1 MFPPPLLCCRSLVPH
16 TGHPW
21 CTSRAALAAPP
32 EENLVL
38 TFNPLVPWNRFGS
51 YPAEREDGTPALD
64 PKALFVERM
73 GACTLVTQME
83 EGKSNGFRHWQF
95 YVAFKARKRFSQIR
109 NGMLAVEIKKPIWL
123 RGIPANSKD
132 IPRMMNYC
140 RKTDSRI
147 GEQIE
152 VGTTRAP
159 SNKGSRND
167 LTDFRTMLETKQ
179 GNLDIMDK
187 DVPESALKIV
197 ARYPRFAMHIQ
208 SRILTKKQRKPFS
221 AVCFWG
227 PTGTGKSAR
236 AKLLA
241 AAAGF
246 TPEQIY
252 VKNPNN
258 CWWDNY
264 DPCIHRVVL
273 VDEVRDLKAEVVAM
287 FLEQMSPGNVSS
299 VQVKGATTLP
309 DVELWLFTSPST
321 PSTGCGTSQAQET
334 AVINFSAASLPRA
347 EAMAIYALRARIPTC
362 TLARWRPSPPASRRC
377 VQRVRWTLPLPPQPR
392 LPLLDALTE
401 RIHATF

>member
-1 MFPPPLLCCRSLVPH
+1 
-16 TGHPW
+16 
-21 CTSRAALAAPP
+21 
-32 EENLVL
+32 
-38 TFNPLVPWNRFGS
+38 
-51 YPAEREDGTPALD
+51 
-64 PKALFVERM
+64 
-73 GACTLVTQME
+73 
-83 EGKSNGFRHWQF
+83 
-95 YVAFKARKRFSQIR
+95 
-109 NGMLAVEIKKPIWL
+109 
-123 RGIPANSKD
+123 
-132 IPRMMNYC
+132 MMNYC

-309 DVELWLFTSPST
+309 DVELWLFTSP
-321 PSTGCGTSQAQET
+321 QAPPQLG
-334 AVINFSAASLPRA
+334 VGHHRLRRQRSSISPPLLFRGQKRWQSMLCVRGS
-347 EAMAIYALRARIPTC
+347 LRAPWRDGAP
-362 TLARWRPSPPASRRC
+362 ARPRPRRC